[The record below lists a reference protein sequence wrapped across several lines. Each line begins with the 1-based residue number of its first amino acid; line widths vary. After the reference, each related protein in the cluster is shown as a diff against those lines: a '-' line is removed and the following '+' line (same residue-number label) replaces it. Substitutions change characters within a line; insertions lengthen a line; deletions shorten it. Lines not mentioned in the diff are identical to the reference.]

1 MCHLKWREF
10 INPNFI
16 LYIFVISFSLTF
28 HFRPTSLPFHRLS
41 YYTTIIRMKHTDMS
55 SLNLRILD
63 TTGDSVNEVIGRYSD
78 GKALEV
84 LKRYLEPGGE
94 LLMEQAVKLID
105 DMLPNPEGRDLHFQL
120 ENVGFL
126 ILEQAGI

>member
-1 MCHLKWREF
+1 
-10 INPNFI
+10 
-16 LYIFVISFSLTF
+16 
-28 HFRPTSLPFHRLS
+28 
-41 YYTTIIRMKHTDMS
+41 MKHTDMS